1 MQTLENKSV
10 TLKLAIAVDAW
21 TDAITDLRR
30 REERNWRTKKG
41 LSSLLSKKQYA
52 EMNSVVDRIVLDSK
66 ESENLANARRL
77 LAQHIATL

>member
-1 MQTLENKSV
+1 MKNLETSSV

-41 LSSLLSKKQYA
+41 LSSLLTKKQFA
-52 EMNSVVDRIVLDSK
+52 EMNVVVDRIVLDSK

>member
-1 MQTLENKSV
+1 METLENKSV

-30 REERNWRTKKG
+30 REERNWRMQKG

>member
-1 MQTLENKSV
+1 METLENKSV

-30 REERNWRTKKG
+30 REERNWRMQKG
-41 LSSLLSKKQYA
+41 LSSLLTKKQFA
-52 EMNSVVDRIVLDSK
+52 EMNVVVDRIVLDSK

>member
-1 MQTLENKSV
+1 METLENKSV

-41 LSSLLSKKQYA
+41 LSSLLSKKQFA

>member
-1 MQTLENKSV
+1 METLENKSV

-41 LSSLLSKKQYA
+41 LSSLLTKKQFA
-52 EMNSVVDRIVLDSK
+52 EMNVVVDRIVLDSK

>member
-1 MQTLENKSV
+1 METLENKSV

-30 REERNWRTKKG
+30 REERNWRMQKG
-41 LSSLLSKKQYA
+41 LSSLLTKKEYA
-52 EMNSVVDRIVLDSK
+52 EMNLVVDRIVLESK